1 MNLSDHFHINID
13 KYGHKPAF
21 IFLEDGESKEQKLT
35 FYQLDNKA
43 RKISQLLKENTL
55 AHNPA
60 ILLYKDAKDFILAF
74 LACQLSGITA
84 VPIFFSR
91 NKRQTLHISSLIK
104 DSGSSLILTTESICK
119 YLKERK
125 TDLSINLST
134 SFICTDEKNFPKGH
148 DTSSSYQIRNND
160 VALIQYT
167 SGSTSEP
174 KGVIVTH
181 KNLIENQKSIKET
194 FATNSESVI
203 FSWLPFHHDMGL
215 IGNIVHSIYVGC
227 TCIIISPYHF
237 LQKPIRWLNAI
248 SKYRVTHSG
257 GPNFAFDMCINQV
270 AEERLSFMDLSSW
283 KVAYCGSEPVSSNTL
298 RNFMKKFKVTGF
310 GENSF
315 FPCYGLAEATL
326 LVSGKV
332 KGKKYT
338 SLDISTQTGSN
349 CINISTNNEQDSV
362 KTIVGCGKIIHGL
375 EIIILSKD
383 DLICKELEEG
393 EICIS
398 GPSVTKGYWNKH
410 YSDLFVE
417 HGKSRFLRTGDM
429 GFIHNGEL
437 YISGR
442 IKELLIYR
450 GKNYYPNDLE
460 QIIRTCDTRISTNG
474 IAVFCRKTVKDE
486 IIILIEIKRRTVSN
500 LEIQQYLDKV
510 NRAIIG
516 FMGKGASDILLLN
529 EFTLPRTTSGKI
541 RRVKAGEMFEKNEM
555 NGLKLKPDSSWK
567 NYNAVINGTLPKK
580 QTLKWDYDSI
590 REYLIELIRNKT
602 GYDFHPEDDTIELA
616 EIGID
621 SLRSMEIAN
630 ALNKDLEIHM
640 DAMKMSQNSTLL
652 DLITYVEMMIWL
664 KNENPTGKDLFI

>member
-237 LQKPIRWLNAI
+237 LQKPIR
-248 SKYRVTHSG
+248 
-257 GPNFAFDMCINQV
+257 
-270 AEERLSFMDLSSW
+270 
-283 KVAYCGSEPVSSNTL
+283 
-298 RNFMKKFKVTGF
+298 
-310 GENSF
+310 
-315 FPCYGLAEATL
+315 
-326 LVSGKV
+326 
-332 KGKKYT
+332 
-338 SLDISTQTGSN
+338 
-349 CINISTNNEQDSV
+349 
-362 KTIVGCGKIIHGL
+362 
-375 EIIILSKD
+375 
-383 DLICKELEEG
+383 
-393 EICIS
+393 
-398 GPSVTKGYWNKH
+398 
-410 YSDLFVE
+410 
-417 HGKSRFLRTGDM
+417 
-429 GFIHNGEL
+429 
-437 YISGR
+437 
-442 IKELLIYR
+442 
-450 GKNYYPNDLE
+450 
-460 QIIRTCDTRISTNG
+460 
-474 IAVFCRKTVKDE
+474 
-486 IIILIEIKRRTVSN
+486 
-500 LEIQQYLDKV
+500 
-510 NRAIIG
+510 
-516 FMGKGASDILLLN
+516 
-529 EFTLPRTTSGKI
+529 
-541 RRVKAGEMFEKNEM
+541 
-555 NGLKLKPDSSWK
+555 
-567 NYNAVINGTLPKK
+567 
-580 QTLKWDYDSI
+580 
-590 REYLIELIRNKT
+590 
-602 GYDFHPEDDTIELA
+602 
-616 EIGID
+616 
-621 SLRSMEIAN
+621 
-630 ALNKDLEIHM
+630 
-640 DAMKMSQNSTLL
+640 
-652 DLITYVEMMIWL
+652 
-664 KNENPTGKDLFI
+664 